1 MLALVRYS
9 VISVTVLRFCLTLI
23 LNIFVMMPEKRCY
36 CLNVN
41 GDDKISLVF
50 SKKILLIKIRI
61 KTHLLL
67 QNPLFY
73 SGKITIKFWGGNY
86 WLMNNEKKKN
96 HGYHQPKTFRLEDKP
111 SAKFL
116 IYIRNN
122 NGTRMEP

>member
-9 VISVTVLRFCLTLI
+9 VISVTILRFCLTLI

-61 KTHLLL
+61 KTHLQL
-67 QNPLFY
+67 QSPLFC

-86 WLMNNEKKKN
+86 WLMNKRKKKESWESSAKN
-96 HGYHQPKTFRLEDKP
+96 LELEDKP

>member
-9 VISVTVLRFCLTLI
+9 VISVTILRFCLTLI

-36 CLNVN
+36 CLNVK
-41 GDDKISLVF
+41 GDDKIYLVF
-50 SKKILLIKIRI
+50 SKKIFLIKIRI

-86 WLMNNEKKKN
+86 WLMNNEKKKESWVSSAKN
-96 HGYHQPKTFRLEDKP
+96 LELEDKP

-116 IYIRNN
+116 IYVRNN